1 MNQSVSQV
9 KAWDKDLS
17 SPNNKVVYRIQSGA
31 GDKFV
36 IEPETGTIRVAP
48 GSNLDPDLTVPKT
61 TRYSLKVLAIDSGT
75 DVQRSAEVF
84 VNITIIDVNN
94 KPPVFVDPG
103 TVTIRENTQ
112 VSVCKIIIFLLVH
125 WKGNIL
131 MVKNKFHVN
140 KY

>member
-1 MNQSVSQV
+1 M

-36 IEPETGTIRVAP
+36 IEPETGTIRVAT
-48 GSNLDPDLTVPKT
+48 GSNLDPDLTAPKT
-61 TRYSLKVLAIDSGT
+61 TKYSLNVLAIDSGAEI
-75 DVQRSAEVF
+75 QRSAEVL

-94 KPPVFVDPG
+94 KPPIFVDPG

-112 VSVCKIIIFLLVH
+112 VTLI
-125 WKGNIL
+125 
-131 MVKNKFHVN
+131 
-140 KY
+140 